1 MYGATQGQVAAA
13 FTGWLRTE
21 EIRLRVLEEEGYSR
35 QEAIEM
41 LKVFE
46 LSCIGEN
53 VRCGGRY

>member
-21 EIRLRVLEEEGYSR
+21 EIRLRVLEEEGYTR

-41 LKVFE
+41 LKLFE
-46 LSCIGEN
+46 LSCIDNEI
-53 VRCGGRY
+53 RSIR

>member
-21 EIRLRVLEEEGYSR
+21 EIRLRVLEEEGYTR

-46 LSCIGEN
+46 LSCIGSEI
-53 VRCGGRY
+53 RSIR

>member
-1 MYGATQGQVAAA
+1 MYGATQEQIAAA

-21 EIRLRVLEEEGYSR
+21 EIRLQVLEREGYSR

-46 LSCIGEN
+46 LTCISGN
-53 VRCGGRY
+53 VR

>member
-21 EIRLRVLEEEGYSR
+21 EIRLRVLEEEGYTR

-46 LSCIGEN
+46 LS
-53 VRCGGRY
+53 

>member
-13 FTGWLRTE
+13 FTGWLQTE
-21 EIRLRVLEEEGYSR
+21 EIRLRVLEEEGYTR

-46 LSCIGEN
+46 LSCIGSEI
-53 VRCGGRY
+53 RSIR